1 VPPQVTLTSMG
12 VAMKT
17 SLFGRRS
24 LIKAGASGGLSILA
38 AAAAGVSGPKS
49 ALAEAPCGGFPR
61 QAFER
66 YIALFSTNNTDNY
79 GMYYADDVVFERGIQ
94 TLRGPKAILAFYR
107 KVHEHLSQK
116 LMVVNYA
123 ATDTFIGAEV
133 HSEFTVFKDF
143 KDDSAGLDMKK
154 GTHFIG
160 YNFVHYELRGG
171 KFTHIRSA
179 PFKRLS

>member
-1 VPPQVTLTSMG
+1 MEP
-12 VAMKT
+12 AMKT
-17 SLFGRRS
+17 SLLGRRS
-24 LIKAGASGGLSILA
+24 LIKAGASGGLSLIA
-38 AAAAGVSGPKS
+38 AAASLSWSKS
-49 ALAEAPCGGFPR
+49 AQADASCGGFPR
-61 QAFER
+61 KDFEH
-66 YIALFSTNNTDNY
+66 YIALFSANNTDDY
-79 GMYYADDVVFERGIQ
+79 GSYYTDDAVFERGIQ

-143 KDDSAGLDMKK
+143 KDDSAGLDLKK

-160 YNFVHYELRGG
+160 YNFVHYELRDG
-171 KFTHIRSA
+171 KFAHIRSA